1 MSEQDDNKEV
11 QKSYAKYAK
20 FMGLLIAAIVTM
32 LLFTYLGN
40 WADKHWQFKRPILT
54 MVGLFIGLAIGF
66 YNLIKGIQ
74 KESNN
79 K

>member
-1 MSEQDDNKEV
+1 MSEQDDNKEI

-20 FMGLLIAAIVTM
+20 FMGLLIGAIVTM
-32 LLFTYLGN
+32 LIFTYLGN
-40 WADKHWQFKRPILT
+40 WADKHWQFKKPILT
-54 MVGLFIGLAIGF
+54 MVGLFIGLTIGF

-74 KESNN
+74 GEGN